1 MVENFTIV
9 AFSSKNRSVAS
20 YTVLFTVFWRIKIQF
35 SNMALNDNEF
45 VTVILLHFKY
55 QRSKREK
62 RFTYQVVY
70 AKIVLKIALVETKV
84 LREPTGERLWLGSYP
99 LARYFVAI
107 CRHKTAILLLMRFT
121 WRQIPVLCSQWKV
134 LWNNLWSFQVATIN
148 STAFDTKRI

>member
-20 YTVLFTVFWRIKIQF
+20 YTFLFTVFLRIKIQF

-62 RFTYQVVY
+62 RFTYQIVY
-70 AKIVLKIALVETKV
+70 GKIVLKIALVETKV
-84 LREPTGERLWLGSYP
+84 LREPTGERL
-99 LARYFVAI
+99 
-107 CRHKTAILLLMRFT
+107 
-121 WRQIPVLCSQWKV
+121 
-134 LWNNLWSFQVATIN
+134 
-148 STAFDTKRI
+148 